1 MHNGIE
7 LDDFQQ
13 LTQKY
18 RYQKETKKR
27 DFAAVNSEFVLIE
40 SMPNKDP
47 RGYYLD
53 DLTPHD
59 VATPDYLAQQIQDH
73 TILMELLGI
82 PRNDKKKKKTN

>member
-1 MHNGIE
+1 MNREFLAQAYDMCALNPMHNGIE

-47 RGYYLD
+47 RRLN
-53 DLTPHD
+53 TSRRRHS
-59 VATPDYLAQQIQDH
+59 
-73 TILMELLGI
+73 
-82 PRNDKKKKKTN
+82 